1 MKNIFKFLSLGVL
14 AIAFYAVSA
23 TSIFAQTTLE
33 ECNTIYERFKVER
46 TGKDIPEWTA
56 AIASGKEYL
65 DKCSSLDPPQ
75 DDVKT
80 YVTGQIPKLQQKIAD
95 KKIKD
100 MEARFNAALKANNA
114 DEIVASAKDLINS
127 NRPYSLDLMLDI
139 ASVGYDKA
147 TANPAVDKF
156 NGDAISFAKMAL
168 QKMSEGQASGNADN
182 YGFYVS
188 YKNKDC
194 ADGKVNATGWM
205 NYTIGVI
212 TSVRLKQTKDAVP
225 YFYKASQVGCGTK
238 TLAETY
244 RFIGAWY
251 LDETIKLNASYAEKT
266 KAAGDKDTD
275 ETLAI
280 LAMIKGYADRGSDAY
295 ARAYQNAK
303 TPGAYK
309 DGLLKRVK
317 DLYDVRYGE
326 NASADAAKFDSFV
339 AQVSAKPFVDPTTP
353 VTPIVEAAPTAGT
366 TTSTGGGKLTGSGS
380 DAQAS
385 ATTRTTSAAGT
396 GTGSGTATTT
406 GAATAPTKKA
416 PAKKPAKKKGT
427 R

>member
-1 MKNIFKFLSLGVL
+1 MFKFLSLGVL
-14 AIAFYAVSA
+14 VIAFYAISA
-23 TSIFAQTTLE
+23 TSVLAQTSLE
-33 ECNTIYERFKVER
+33 DCNTIYERFKVER
-46 TGKDIPEWTA
+46 TGKDIPQWTA

-65 DKCSSLDPPQ
+65 DKCSNLDPPQ
-75 DDVKT
+75 EEVKT

-95 KKIKD
+95 KTIADK
-100 MEARFNAALKANNA
+100 EARFNAALKANNA
-114 DEIVASAKDLINS
+114 DEIVASAKDLINT
-127 NRPYSLDLMLDI
+127 NRSYSLDLMLDI

-147 TANPAVDKF
+147 TTNPAVDKF
-156 NGDAISFAKMAL
+156 NGDAINFAKMAL

-194 ADGKVNATGWM
+194 ADGKVNAIGWM

-238 TLAETY
+238 NLAETY

-251 LDETIKLNASYAEKT
+251 LDETIKLNVSYAEKT

-280 LAMIKGYADRGSDAY
+280 LAMIKGYADRGADAY
-295 ARAYQNAK
+295 ARAYKIATAPTSKALQ
-303 TPGAYK
+303 PYK
-309 DGLLKRVK
+309 DSLLKRVK
-317 DLYDVRYGE
+317 DLYDVRFGE

-339 AQVSAKPFVDPTTP
+339 AQVPGKPFVDPTTP
-353 VTPIVEAAPTAGT
+353 VNPIVEAAPTAGP

-380 DAQAS
+380 DAQAATTTRATS
-385 ATTRTTSAAGT
+385 ATGT
-396 GTGSGTATTT
+396 GTGSAPVATT
-406 GAATAPTKKA
+406 APAKKA